1 MDSKSLGESP
11 KYFRTPMNAYIG
23 NVREIGRNNN
33 LEIDQRGPMPTLPCK
48 ADIRQHDGHRAS
60 RVRRNSRLDE

>member
-1 MDSKSLGESP
+1 
-11 KYFRTPMNAYIG
+11 MNAYIG